1 MVNRVKDS
9 QWWEKIQT
17 PKTILFFA
25 LLLICFIPLISPS
38 NSYSMSAQM
47 TDILVTTNNAH
58 YITVYARVV
67 NCFTKK
73 MESAILAGVPTTF
86 TFLVELYQERD
97 KWFSKKIYATV
108 AKQTIKYDN
117 VKKIFYVSSAG
128 AKLQSSFQDFETAKK
143 AMAELNG
150 VTVFPVKNL
159 QKDKTYYIKIKAKL
173 DKIQLPMHM
182 ESVLF
187 FISFWDFETDWYKQK
202 FVHELW

>member
-1 MVNRVKDS
+1 MNNSK
-9 QWWEKIQT
+9 WWEKIRT
-17 PKTILFFA
+17 PRTILLFA
-25 LLLICFIPLISPS
+25 IFLICFVPLISPPH
-38 NSYSMSAQM
+38 SYSMSARI

-58 YITVYARVV
+58 YVTVYARVV

-86 TFLVELYQERD
+86 TFLLELYQERD
-97 KWFSKKIYATV
+97 YWFNKKINRTV

-117 VKKIFYVSSAG
+117 VKKVFYVLSAG

-143 AMAELNG
+143 AIAELNG
-150 VTVFPVKNL
+150 VTVFPTKNL
-159 QKDKTYYIKIKAKL
+159 QKNKAYYIKIKAKL

-202 FVHELW
+202 VIHELW